1 MDIQNVKVTLG
12 RVRAEPGSSGRAAR
26 AVPAAAPA
34 LPPARCPACGGAFR
48 EVEPTAATG
57 GTDAGSRPAGAEH
70 HSYEA
75 RIDAWLGGTA
85 TTRVGL
91 VRFALAD
98 EDADEDGLIHAAREL
113 ASDPRTREHEPG
125 CDLRA
130 LCRARRTGRLTDASR
145 SGGVTGFWRTNATPP
160 GA

>member
-1 MDIQNVKVTLG
+1 M
-12 RVRAEPGSSGRAAR
+12 
-26 AVPAAAPA
+26 PAAAPA

-70 HSYEA
+70 HIYEA

-98 EDADEDGLIHAAREL
+98 EDGLIHAAREL
-113 ASDPRTREHEPG
+113 ASSRAIRAPASTSQGAIFARFVERVEPDG
-125 CDLRA
+125 SLMHIA
-130 LCRARRTGRLTDASR
+130 TWQLGVRRDHATGEDVAYSR
-145 SGGVTGFWRTNATPP
+145 PP
-160 GA
+160 GE